1 MTLSISSLISKL
13 TDYRYNPAKS
23 QETIINAI
31 EEANGGTI
39 SLVDPTSPF
48 IACLEAAVCC
58 TCAAMEENAANTR
71 KLYPIAAQTED
82 DLYVHMSD
90 LDFVNR
96 FATPAKTKFTFMFKE
111 TEVNNALVLDTAT
124 GISKIV
130 IPRNTFVTIA
140 NTVFSLQYPIEIR
153 KMAHGGLQIVYD
165 TEITSPLQTLETN
178 IIEFDRRVSQDG
190 AFIAFEAELYQFN
203 ITSQIGTLNAA
214 ADFKTSF
221 SLTDNFYYVRAYI
234 NTSGNI
240 WKEIKTTHT
249 DQVYDVN
256 VPTAVIKV
264 TNNIVDVRIPQIY
277 TSTGTLKSKIRLDYY
292 QTKGPINMVLSE
304 YGINEFVITWK
315 NFDVNDDTVFTA
327 PVKSLKTTIAYA
339 QTDVV
344 GGSSALSFS
353 ALRERVIEN
362 SLGQQQLPITSVQA
376 KNTLELNG
384 YQIVTNIDNIT
395 NRVFLGLKEIPS
407 STSESLVPSA
417 SGCVATIQTTI
428 NDIATNNNVIDNGS
442 SITITPKTLFKYL
455 NGVYSVVGNSEYS
468 AVVGLTPGSLAP
480 VASRGTYLYT
490 PNHYVIDAKSE
501 EIDLRPYYLESPSV
515 ESKTFVLENDSTM
528 LQVSTGAYGVYKTST
543 GYRIQIVTNSS
554 DEFKNLQDNEIFV
567 QLAFTSK
574 NEVDKAYINGVY
586 QGLDPDTGERVFT
599 FDLVSNH
606 YIDSDDYI
614 QMTDFFMYT
623 TEPRVTSA
631 PLLCKFDIL
640 YATVAGV
647 PNTWIPNSVDS
658 ALGRFLLPVTVAG
671 ITHETLTVKL
681 GDSLRTLWA
690 QARATVAELEY
701 EKHSVDVPMLYA
713 DNVYKTDGN
722 GSMVKIDP
730 ATGNP
735 VIEILHAQ
743 GTPVLDAE
751 GNQVYK
757 YRKGDVVL
765 NTLGNPVVLSQ
776 RKKLYML
783 DLVLI
788 EGVYWF
794 ATETSSVNYRKSMA
808 ETLVSWLTND
818 LTSIKEQLIENTSL
832 YFYPKT
838 RLGQI
843 KALIDNGTITTIE
856 AAQSFQVEL
865 YVSAAVSRNEALK
878 AKLTNVTIEQI
889 LKTLNSN
896 VVSKDRLIAA
906 LKSVYGDD
914 VIGFDITGLGGPLNL
929 EVITV
934 IDPTSRCTIKK
945 KLVVDGDNTLSVKYD
960 VTCNFNRYSV

>member
-1 MTLSISSLISKL
+1 MSETISGLITNL
-13 TDYRYNPAKS
+13 TEFRYNPAKT
-23 QETIINAI
+23 QEVIINAI
-31 EEANGGTI
+31 ESSLDGKIT
-39 SLVDPTSPF
+39 LVDPTSPF

-90 LDFVNR
+90 IDFINR
-96 FATPAKTKFTFMFKE
+96 FATPAKAKFVFMFKE
-111 TEVNNALVLDTAT
+111 TEVLNALVLDINT

-130 IPRNTFVTIA
+130 LPRNTFITIA

-165 TEITSPLQTLETN
+165 TDTVSPLQNLETN
-178 IIEFDRRVSQDG
+178 VIEFDKRVSQDG
-190 AFIAFEAELYQFN
+190 TFIAFEVEMYQFN
-203 ITSQIGTLNAA
+203 VTSQIGTLNAA

-221 SLTDNFYYVRAYI
+221 ALTDNFYYVRAYV
-234 NTSGNI
+234 NTTGNV
-240 WKEIKTTHT
+240 WQEIKTTHT

-264 TNNIVDVRIPQIY
+264 INNVVQVRIPQIY
-277 TSTGTLKSKIRLDYY
+277 TSTGLLNSKIRLDYY
-292 QTKGPINMVLSE
+292 QTKGAINMVLSE

-315 NFDVNDDTVFTA
+315 NFNANDDTVFTA

-339 QTDVV
+339 QADVA
-344 GGSSALSFS
+344 GGSNGLSFN

-384 YQIVTNIDNIT
+384 YQIVTNVDNIT

-428 NDIATNNNVIDNGS
+428 NDIATNNNVIDNGD

-455 NGVYSVVGNSEYS
+455 NGVYSVVGNSEYT
-468 AVVGLTPGSLAP
+468 AVVGLAPGSLAP

-490 PNHYVIDAKSE
+490 PNHYVIDAKSQ
-501 EIDLRPYYLESPSV
+501 EIDLRPYYLEDPSV
-515 ESKTFVLENDSTM
+515 KSKTFVLENDSTM
-528 LQVSTGAYGVYKTST
+528 LQVSTGAYGIHKTST
-543 GYRIQIVTNSS
+543 GYTLQIVTNSS

-567 QLAFTSK
+567 QLAFISK
-574 NEVDKAYINGVY
+574 NEVDKAYVNGVY

-599 FDLVSNH
+599 FDLLTNH
-606 YIDSDDYI
+606 YIDNEDYI
-614 QMTDFFMYT
+614 QLTNFLMYNA
-623 TEPRVTSA
+623 EPRVTNA

-640 YATVAGV
+640 YATTAGV
-647 PNTWIPNSVDS
+647 PSTWMPNSVDA
-658 ALGRFLLPVTVAG
+658 ALGKFILPTTISG

-681 GDSLRTLWA
+681 GESLRTLWA
-690 QARATVAELEY
+690 QARASVSEIEY
-701 EKHSVDVPMLYA
+701 EKHTVDVPLLYA
-713 DNVYKTDGN
+713 ENVYKTDAN
-722 GSMVKIDP
+722 GSLVTIDV

-735 VIEILHAQ
+735 VIEILHPKDS
-743 GTPVLDAE
+743 PVLDAN
-751 GNQVYK
+751 GDPVFK
-757 YRKGDVVL
+757 FRKGDVVL
-765 NTLGNPVVLSQ
+765 SNQGSPIPLST

-783 DLVLI
+783 DIVLI

-794 ATETSSVNYRKSMA
+794 ATETSSVSYRKAMA
-808 ETLVSWLTND
+808 ETLVGWLTND
-818 LTSIKEQLIENTSL
+818 LKSIKEQLIENTSL

-843 KALIDNGTITTIE
+843 KALIDNGTVTTIE

-865 YVSAAVSRNEALK
+865 YVSAAVIRNEALK
-878 AKLTNVTIEQI
+878 AKLINVTIEQI
-889 LKTLNSN
+889 LKTLNSD
-896 VVSKDRLIAA
+896 VVSKDRLISA

-914 VIGFDITGLGGPLNL
+914 VIGFDIAGLGGPLNL

-934 IDPTSRCTIKK
+934 VDPTSRCTIKK
-945 KLVVDGDNTLSVKYD
+945 KLVVDGDNALSVKYD
-960 VTCNFNRYSV
+960 VTCNFNRYSI